1 MWLDRKSFKRKGES
15 VRVKNTGVK
24 QLNQFQNWRPWG
36 LDLVV
41 ELSLC
46 HDSFV
51 VLAVCRVNSI
61 NITHIGREN
70 WHDEGTAIYESWPCS
85 WNRIK

>member
-15 VRVKNTGVK
+15 VRVKNIGVK

-36 LDLVV
+36 LDIVV

-61 NITHIGREN
+61 NFTHIGREN
-70 WHDEGTAIYESWPCS
+70 WHDEGTAIDESWPCG

>member
-36 LDLVV
+36 LDIVV

-46 HDSFV
+46 HDSFA
-51 VLAVCRVNSI
+51 VLTVCRVNSI
-61 NITHIGREN
+61 NFTHIGREN

>member
-1 MWLDRKSFKRKGES
+1 VWLDRKSFKRKGDT
-15 VRVKNTGVK
+15 VRVKNIRVK
-24 QLNQFQNWRPWG
+24 QLNQFQNRRPWG
-36 LDLVV
+36 LDIVV
-41 ELSLC
+41 ELSLR

-70 WHDEGTAIYESWPCS
+70 WHDEGTAIDESWPCG